1 MECSTKRSTQW
12 WKPTPPKQTWRQMS
26 PKNATLDEFS
36 FEHTRF
42 GVSGSLWPKHSS
54 KCGSDPPFRSKILP
68 RESYSFGFRVVQ
80 QNGIHLLN
88 EKLIILRCISCQM
101 VIPSQ
106 PTTLIK
112 HLPEATRSRKM
123 YWLLMK
129 RMIISLL
136 YCCIPF
142 SVPFPAPGLNQHVLP
157 FCLVQ
162 WK

>member
-42 GVSGSLWPKHSS
+42 GGSGSLWPKHSS

-68 RESYSFGFRVVQ
+68 TESYSFGASAKRNTF
-80 QNGIHLLN
+80 
-88 EKLIILRCISCQM
+88 
-101 VIPSQ
+101 
-106 PTTLIK
+106 IK
-112 HLPEATRSRKM
+112 WEINYTKRHFMPDGDSFSTNNSYQTSAWGDQIQENVLT
-123 YWLLMK
+123 LMK
-129 RMIISLL
+129 RMVISLL

-142 SVPFPAPGLNQHVLP
+142 SVPFPASGLNQHVLP

>member
-42 GVSGSLWPKHSS
+42 GGSGSLWPKHSS

-68 RESYSFGFRVVQ
+68 TESYSFGFRVVQ

-88 EKLIILRCISCQM
+88 EKLIILRGISCQM

-123 YWLLMK
+123 YWLSWREWL
-129 RMIISLL
+129 S
-136 YCCIPF
+136 PF
-142 SVPFPAPGLNQHVLP
+142 FTAAFLSAFPFLHQD
-157 FCLVQ
+157 
-162 WK
+162 